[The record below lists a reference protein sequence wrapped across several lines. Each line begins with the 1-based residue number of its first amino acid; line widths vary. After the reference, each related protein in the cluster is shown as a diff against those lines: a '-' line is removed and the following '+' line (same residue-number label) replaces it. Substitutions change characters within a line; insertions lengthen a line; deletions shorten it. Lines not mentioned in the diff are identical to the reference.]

1 MREREKSRLV
11 SIISATLLLGFLI
24 SCVGIADETRIY
36 LLRHADFDTNDP
48 EKMLSQDG
56 RERAAALTVRLKDV
70 KVDYVFSSHT
80 LRTRDTVA
88 PLAEAHGL
96 EVEQFPSL
104 GSTVEGKVIDNR
116 TSGGI
121 AAKPLLQAI
130 RQVADGSTAVVAGN
144 SGNLYAIM
152 AGLGVRVSTTESPC
166 AKTDASCLPCAD
178 KSCFPEDEF
187 NNLWLVVWT
196 AESKGHATVSVSKY
210 GR

>member
-1 MREREKSRLV
+1 MKSQLV
-11 SIISATLLLGFLI
+11 SIISATLLLCFLFSGVSI
-24 SCVGIADETRIY
+24 GDETRIY
-36 LLRHADFDTNDP
+36 LLRHAEFHSKDP
-48 EKMLSQDG
+48 DKMISNEG
-56 RERAAALTVRLKDV
+56 RVRAAALTDRFKDI
-70 KVDYVFSSHT
+70 KIDYVFSSHT

-96 EVEQFPSL
+96 EVEQYPSL

-121 AAKPLLQAI
+121 AAEPLLHAI
-130 RQVADGSTAVVAGN
+130 QQVPHGSTVIVAGN
-144 SGNLYAIM
+144 SGNLYTIM

-166 AKTDASCLPCAD
+166 AKTDSSCLPCAA

-187 NNLWLVVWT
+187 NNLWLVSWT
-196 AESKGHATVSVSKY
+196 TESKGHITMSVSKY

>member
-1 MREREKSRLV
+1 MRERERSRFV
-11 SIISATLLLGFLI
+11 SIISATLLGFLI
-24 SCVGIADETRIY
+24 SCVGVADETRIY
-36 LLRHADFDTNDP
+36 LLRHAEFDTNDP
-48 EKMLSQDG
+48 EKMLSHEG
-56 RERAAALTVRLKDV
+56 RGRAAALTDRFKDV

-80 LRTRDTVA
+80 LRTRDTVT

-104 GSTVEGKVIDNR
+104 GSTAEGQVIDNR

-130 RQVADGSTAVVAGN
+130 QQVPDGSTVVVAGN

-152 AGLGVRVSTTESPC
+152 TGLGVRVSTTESPC
-166 AKTDASCLPCAD
+166 AKSDASCLPCAD

-187 NNLWLVVWT
+187 NNLWFVMST
-196 AESKGHATVSVSKY
+196 AESKGLATMSVSKY

>member
-1 MREREKSRLV
+1 MRGREKPRLV
-11 SIISATLLLGFLI
+11 SIISATLLLSFLL
-24 SCVGIADETRIY
+24 SCASIADETRIY
-36 LLRHADFDTNDP
+36 LLRHAEFDTNDP

-56 RERAAALTVRLKDV
+56 RGRAAALTDRFKDV

-104 GSTVEGKVIDNR
+104 GSTVEGNVIDNR

-130 RQVADGSTAVVAGN
+130 QQVPDGSTVVVAGN

-152 AGLGVRVSTTESPC
+152 AGLGMRVSTPESPC
-166 AKTDASCLPCAD
+166 AKTDASCLPCAA

-187 NNLWLVVWT
+187 NNLWLVIWT
-196 AESKGHATVSVSKY
+196 AELKGQATMGVSKY

>member
-1 MREREKSRLV
+1 
-11 SIISATLLLGFLI
+11 
-24 SCVGIADETRIY
+24 Y
-36 LLRHADFDTNDP
+36 LLRHAEFDTHDP
-48 EKMLSQDG
+48 EKLLSPEG
-56 RERAAALTVRLKDV
+56 RERAGALTERFRDV

-80 LRTRDTVA
+80 LRSRDTVA
-88 PLAEAHGL
+88 PLAEARGL

-116 TSGGI
+116 TSGGV

-130 RQVADGSTAVVAGN
+130 QQVPDGSTVVVAGN

-152 AGLGVRVSTTESPC
+152 AGLGVRLSTTESPC

-187 NNLWLVVWT
+187 NNLWLVIWL

>member
-1 MREREKSRLV
+1 MREREKSRLI
-11 SIISATLLLGFLI
+11 SIISATLLLSFLL
-24 SCVGIADETRIY
+24 SGMSIADEARIY
-36 LLRHADFDTNDP
+36 LLRHAEFDTSDP

-56 RERAAALTVRLKDV
+56 RGRAAALTERFKDV
-70 KVDYVFSSHT
+70 KVDYVFAGHT

-104 GSTVEGKVIDNR
+104 GSTVEGQVIDSK
-116 TSGGI
+116 TSGKI

-130 RQVADGSTAVVAGN
+130 QQVPDGSTVVVAGN

-152 AGLGVRVSTTESPC
+152 AGLGVRISTTENPC
-166 AKTDASCLPCAD
+166 ASTDASCLPCAAR
-178 KSCFPEDEF
+178 SCFPENEF
-187 NNLWLVVWT
+187 NNLWLVILT
-196 AESKGHATVSVSKY
+196 PESTGHATMSVSKY